1 MAEQLYNAIFVGSI
15 YALFAVGFA
24 LVFSVLDILNLAHP
38 VVFMLGAFVA
48 LFCMSTFG
56 APAALAAIVAFL
68 VTGVFGIFL
77 DRVAFAPL
85 RRRGAPPLSA
95 MISSLGFA
103 IVVIRLMELRYGP
116 DLTSYPVGSLPQ
128 AVVQIGD
135 ARLDG
140 LRLLIIGLAILLMA
154 ALTYLVRA
162 TQLGRDIRALAENPR
177 AARLLGVDVDRAI
190 AATFFIS
197 SGLGGVAGALLGF
210 AYNAIYPQM
219 GTPYELKA
227 FTVMVVGG
235 MGSLPGAVLGAY
247 ILGIG
252 EIAALVF
259 LPAEFAELRDA
270 LAFGLLFL
278 VLVIRPRGLL
288 GHRFADRA

>member
-1 MAEQLYNAIFVGSI
+1 
-15 YALFAVGFA
+15 
-24 LVFSVLDILNLAHP
+24 
-38 VVFMLGAFVA
+38 VFMLGGFVA
-48 LFCMSTFG
+48 LCFMSPLG
-56 APAALAAIVAFL
+56 RPAALGAVAAFA
-68 VTGVFGIFL
+68 VTGMSGIFL

-116 DLTSYPVGSLPQ
+116 DLVSYPAGSLPQ
-128 AVVQIGD
+128 TVLQIGG

-140 LRLLIIGLAILLMA
+140 LRLLIIGLAIVLMVG
-154 ALTYLVRA
+154 LTYVVRA
-162 TQLGRDIRALAENPR
+162 TQLGRDIRAFAENPR
-177 AARLLGVDVDRAI
+177 AARLLGVPVDRTI

-210 AYNAIYPQM
+210 AYNAIFPQM
-219 GTPYELKA
+219 GNTYELKA

-235 MGSLPGAVLGAY
+235 MGSVPGAVLGAY
-247 ILGIG
+247 LLGLG

-259 LPAEFAELRDA
+259 LPAELAERRDA
-270 LAFGLLFL
+270 FAFAL
-278 VLVIRPRGLL
+278 PSRGLV
-288 GHRFADRA
+288 

>member
-1 MAEQLYNAIFVGSI
+1 
-15 YALFAVGFA
+15 
-24 LVFSVLDILNLAHP
+24 
-38 VVFMLGAFVA
+38 MLGAFVA
-48 LFCMSTFG
+48 LFCMSTVG
-56 APAALAAIVAFL
+56 LPAALAVVAAFL
-68 VTGVFGIFL
+68 ATGLFGIFL

-116 DLTSYPVGSLPQ
+116 DLVSYPAGSLPQ
-128 AVVQIGD
+128 AG
-135 ARLDG
+135 
-140 LRLLIIGLAILLMA
+140 
-154 ALTYLVRA
+154 
-162 TQLGRDIRALAENPR
+162 
-177 AARLLGVDVDRAI
+177 
-190 AATFFIS
+190 
-197 SGLGGVAGALLGF
+197 
-210 AYNAIYPQM
+210 
-219 GTPYELKA
+219 
-227 FTVMVVGG
+227 
-235 MGSLPGAVLGAY
+235 LGAY

-288 GHRFADRA
+288 GHRSVERA

>member
-1 MAEQLYNAIFVGSI
+1 V
-15 YALFAVGFA
+15 
-24 LVFSVLDILNLAHP
+24 
-38 VVFMLGAFVA
+38 
-48 LFCMSTFG
+48 
-56 APAALAAIVAFL
+56 
-68 VTGVFGIFL
+68 
-77 DRVAFAPL
+77 
-85 RRRGAPPLSA
+85 
-95 MISSLGFA
+95 
-103 IVVIRLMELRYGP
+103 
-116 DLTSYPVGSLPQ
+116 SYPAGSLPQ
-128 AVVQIGD
+128 AVLQIGD

-140 LRLLIIGLAILLMA
+140 LRLLIIGLSIILMA
-154 ALTYLVRA
+154 ALTYVVRA

-177 AARLLGVDVDRAI
+177 AARLLGVDVGRTI

-288 GHRFADRA
+288 GHRVADRA